1 MSQSAPFTKT
11 DLKKM
16 KKDELVALVMKQQEE
31 KEREIEEATEKQRLM
46 CQGTFR
52 ALSAGIEEKKKENAE
67 LVEEIECRHSTWETK
82 EGEFKEEISMLYGDV
97 DRLLNGKG
105 GVEEKLEEVR
115 DYLELVGQDC
125 AEVFDR
131 IMKGED

>member
-52 ALSAGIEEKKKENAE
+52 ALSAGIEEKKKEIVE
-67 LVEEIECRHSTWETK
+67 L
-82 EGEFKEEISMLYGDV
+82 KEEISMLYGDV

>member
-1 MSQSAPFTKT
+1 MSQSAPFTET

-67 LVEEIECRHSTWETK
+67 LVEEIECRHSTWE
-82 EGEFKEEISMLYGDV
+82 EISMLYGDV

-125 AEVFDR
+125 AEVFDK